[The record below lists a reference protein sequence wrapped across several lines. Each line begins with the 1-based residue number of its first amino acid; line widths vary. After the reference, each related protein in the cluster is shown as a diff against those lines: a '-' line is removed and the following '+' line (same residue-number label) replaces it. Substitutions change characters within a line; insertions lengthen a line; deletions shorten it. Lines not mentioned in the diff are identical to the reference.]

1 MQSKHFNRA
10 VELGVAGF
18 FFIAVAIITYT
29 LISEHQAIAWAYS
42 LFPLA
47 MLTAY
52 FSPRRKLKL
61 VATWVSLLLIFGGS
75 IIEPL
80 EMDAIEESL
89 LVLPLCY
96 IILFPGSLWPIAVG
110 LGLIAS
116 YFVDLPPEEFDEFIE
131 DAIEVLFIT
140 IFATVMTYYQQ
151 QARKQSALY
160 KRVSL
165 TDYLTNLPN
174 RKRFFQVVSNLNLQE
189 EMDYAA
195 IQVGLNNLKRVND
208 DLGYGYGDELLYQ
221 FARHIKRLV
230 GGSGKLYRL
239 GGDELIILVSFKRGD
254 LNLVHQVIERL
265 EANDDTVCKIHNTSH
280 RLRYRGGC
288 ALLSDAQNNIKV
300 WGKNVDAAV
309 ARAKQNESDSI
320 QWYDDELMDETIRSH
335 QIETE
340 LKGAIDNQ
348 QLFLVYQPKV
358 DLESRQIVGAEALI
372 RWQHPDLGLVAP
384 NDFIA
389 VAERTAQIIPIGR
402 WVFEQAIIQA
412 KAWLDKGALIPI
424 SVNVSNVQFAHDDI
438 FPYITEQLA
447 KYNLPAHCLQ
457 IEITETA
464 MMDKQS
470 QVSQTCKK
478 LQDQGVSIAIDDFGV
493 AYSSLNYL
501 KHLPIDVIKIDKS
514 FIDDCVE
521 DVTDHMIVRTIIQM
535 GQNLSK
541 TVIAEGVEVE
551 EQLELLRREKCHQFQ
566 GYLFSKPISSN
577 EFDQLLWPN

>member
-1 MQSKHFNRA
+1 MQLKHFNRI
-10 VELGVAGF
+10 VQYGVTAF
-18 FFIAVAIITYT
+18 FFISVALITYT
-29 LISEHQAIAWAYS
+29 LISEHKSIRLLYTA
-42 LFPLA
+42 FPIA
-47 MLTAY
+47 MLVAY
-52 FSPRRKLKL
+52 FSPHRRIKIIASL
-61 VATWVSLLLIFGGS
+61 VSLFLIFGGS

-110 LGLIAS
+110 LGLIGS
-116 YFVDLPPEEFDEFIE
+116 YLIDLPTEEFDEFVE

-140 IFATVMTYYQQ
+140 IFATVMTFYQQ
-151 QARKQSALY
+151 KAKKQSRLY
-160 KRVSL
+160 KRASL

-174 RKRFFQVVSNLNLQE
+174 RKSFFQAVSDLSASDQ
-189 EMDYAA
+189 MDYAA
-195 IQVGLNNLKRVND
+195 IQVGLDNLKKVND

-221 FARHIKRLV
+221 FACHIKRLV
-230 GGSGKLYRL
+230 GGRGKLFRL
-239 GGDELIILVSFKRGD
+239 GGDELIILVACQNGELDEVNKLID
-254 LNLVHQVIERL
+254 RL
-265 EANDDTVCKIHNTSH
+265 EAHHDTVCKIHNTSH

-309 ARAKQNESDSI
+309 ARGKQNESI
-320 QWYDDELMDETIRSH
+320 RVQWYDDELMDETIRAH
-335 QIETE
+335 QIEIE

-358 DLESRQIVGAEALI
+358 DLESNKIVGAEALI

-384 NDFIA
+384 NDFID

-402 WVFEQAIIQA
+402 WVFERAIIQA
-412 KAWLDKGALIPI
+412 KAWLDKGSRIPI
-424 SVNVSNVQFAHDDI
+424 SINVSSVQFAHDDI
-438 FPYITEQLA
+438 FPYIMEQLE
-447 KYNLPAHCLQ
+447 KHKLPANCLQ

-464 MMDKQS
+464 MMDKHS
-470 QVSQTCKK
+470 QVAQTCKK
-478 LQDQGVSIAIDDFGV
+478 LQDLGVTIAIDDFGV

-501 KHLPIDVIKIDKS
+501 KHLPIDVVKIDKS

-535 GQNLSK
+535 GHNLNK
-541 TVIAEGVEVE
+541 TVIAEGVEVD
-551 EQLELLRREKCHQFQ
+551 EQLELLRREKCHQYQ
-566 GYLFSKPISSN
+566 GYLFSKPISAA
-577 EFDQLLWPN
+577 EFNQLLIQ

>member
-1 MQSKHFNRA
+1 MQLKHFNRI
-10 VELGVAGF
+10 VQYGVTAF
-18 FFIAVAIITYT
+18 FFISVALITYT
-29 LISEHQAIAWAYS
+29 LISEHKSIRLLYTA
-42 LFPLA
+42 FPIA
-47 MLTAY
+47 MLVAY
-52 FSPRRKLKL
+52 FSPHRRLKIIASL
-61 VATWVSLLLIFGGS
+61 VSLFLIFGGS

-110 LGLIAS
+110 LGLIGS
-116 YFVDLPPEEFDEFIE
+116 YLIDLPTEEFDEFVE

-140 IFATVMTYYQQ
+140 IFATVMTFYQQ
-151 QARKQSALY
+151 KAKKQSRLY
-160 KRVSL
+160 KRASL

-174 RKRFFQVVSNLNLQE
+174 RKSFFQAVSDLSASDQ
-189 EMDYAA
+189 MDYAA
-195 IQVGLNNLKRVND
+195 IQVGLNNLKKVND

-221 FARHIKRLV
+221 FACHIKRLV
-230 GGSGKLYRL
+230 GGHGKLFRL
-239 GGDELIILVSFKRGD
+239 GGDELIILVACQNGELDEVNKLID
-254 LNLVHQVIERL
+254 RL
-265 EANDDTVCKIHNTSH
+265 EAHHDTVCKIHNTSH

-309 ARAKQNESDSI
+309 ARGKQNESI
-320 QWYDDELMDETIRSH
+320 RVQWYDDELMDETIRAH
-335 QIETE
+335 QIEIE

-358 DLESRQIVGAEALI
+358 DLESNKIVGAEALI

-384 NDFIA
+384 NDFIG

-402 WVFEQAIIQA
+402 WVFERAIIQA
-412 KAWLDKGALIPI
+412 KAWLDKGSRIPI
-424 SVNVSNVQFAHDDI
+424 SINVSSVQFAHDDI
-438 FPYITEQLA
+438 FPYIMEQLE
-447 KYNLPAHCLQ
+447 KHKLPANCLQ

-464 MMDKQS
+464 MMDKHS
-470 QVSQTCKK
+470 QVAQTCKK
-478 LQDQGVSIAIDDFGV
+478 LQDLGVTIAIDDFGV

-501 KHLPIDVIKIDKS
+501 KHLPIDVVKIDKS

-535 GQNLSK
+535 GHNLNK
-541 TVIAEGVEVE
+541 TVIAEGVEVD
-551 EQLELLRREKCHQFQ
+551 EQLELLRREKCHQYQ
-566 GYLFSKPISSN
+566 GYLFSKPISAA
-577 EFDQLLWPN
+577 EFNQLLIQ

>member
-47 MLTAY
+47 MLIAY

-116 YFVDLPPEEFDEFIE
+116 YFVDLPPEEFDEFVE

-221 FARHIKRLV
+221 FARHIKILI

-265 EANDDTVCKIHNTSH
+265 EANHDTVCKIHNTSH

-320 QWYDDELMDETIRSH
+320 QWYDDELMDETIRAH

>member
-1 MQSKHFNRA
+1 MQLKHFNRI
-10 VELGVAGF
+10 VQYGVTAF
-18 FFIAVAIITYT
+18 FFISVALITYT
-29 LISEHQAIAWAYS
+29 LISEHKSIRLLYTA
-42 LFPLA
+42 FPIA
-47 MLTAY
+47 MLVAY
-52 FSPRRKLKL
+52 FSPHRRIKIIASL
-61 VATWVSLLLIFGGS
+61 VSLFLIFGGS

-110 LGLIAS
+110 LGLIGS
-116 YFVDLPPEEFDEFIE
+116 YLIDLTTEEFDEFVE

-140 IFATVMTYYQQ
+140 IFATVMTFYQQ
-151 QARKQSALY
+151 KAKKQSRLY
-160 KRVSL
+160 KRASL

-174 RKRFFQVVSNLNLQE
+174 RKSFFQAVSDLSASDQ
-189 EMDYAA
+189 MDYAA
-195 IQVGLNNLKRVND
+195 IQVGLNNLKKVND

-221 FARHIKRLV
+221 FACHIKRLV
-230 GGSGKLYRL
+230 GGHGKLFRL
-239 GGDELIILVSFKRGD
+239 GGDELIILVACQNGELYEVNKLID
-254 LNLVHQVIERL
+254 RL
-265 EANDDTVCKIHNTSH
+265 EAHHDTVCKIHNTSH

-309 ARAKQNESDSI
+309 ARGKQNESI
-320 QWYDDELMDETIRSH
+320 RVQWYDDELMDETIRAH
-335 QIETE
+335 QIEIE

-358 DLESRQIVGAEALI
+358 DLESNKIVGAEALI

-384 NDFIA
+384 NDFIG

-412 KAWLDKGALIPI
+412 KAWLDKGSRIPI
-424 SVNVSNVQFAHDDI
+424 SINVSSVQFAHDDI
-438 FPYITEQLA
+438 FPYIMEQLE
-447 KYNLPAHCLQ
+447 KHKLPANCLQ

-464 MMDKQS
+464 MMDKHS
-470 QVSQTCKK
+470 QVAQTCKK
-478 LQDQGVSIAIDDFGV
+478 LQDLGVTIAIDDFGV

-501 KHLPIDVIKIDKS
+501 KHLPIDVVKIDKS

-535 GQNLSK
+535 GHNLNK
-541 TVIAEGVEVE
+541 TVIAEGVEVD
-551 EQLELLRREKCHQFQ
+551 EQLELLRREKCHQYQ
-566 GYLFSKPISSN
+566 GYLFSKPISAA
-577 EFDQLLWPN
+577 EFNQLLIQ

>member
-29 LISEHQAIAWAYS
+29 LISEHQSIALVYS

-47 MLTAY
+47 MLIAY
-52 FSPRRKLKL
+52 LSPRRKLKL
-61 VATWVSLLLIFGGS
+61 VATWISLLLIFGGS

-96 IILFPGSLWPIAVG
+96 VILFPGSLWPIAVG

-116 YFVDLPPEEFDEFIE
+116 YFVDLPSEEFDEFVE

-160 KRVSL
+160 KRASL

-174 RKRFFQVVSNLNLQE
+174 RKRFFQVVSSLNLQE
-189 EMDYAA
+189 EVDYAT

-221 FARHIKRLV
+221 FARHIKKLIR
-230 GGSGKLYRL
+230 GSGKLYRL

-265 EANDDTVCKIHNTSH
+265 EANYDTVCKIHNTSH
-280 RLRYRGGC
+280 RLRYSGGC

-309 ARAKQNESDSI
+309 ARGKQNDANTI
-320 QWYDDELMDETIRSH
+320 QWYDDELMDETIRTH

-358 DLESRQIVGAEALI
+358 DVESGEIVGAEALI

-412 KAWLDKGALIPI
+412 KAWLDNGSLIPI

-447 KYNLPAHCLQ
+447 KHNLPAHCLQ

-470 QVSQTCKK
+470 QVSHTCKR
-478 LQDQGVSIAIDDFGV
+478 LQDEGVSIAIDDFGV

-541 TVIAEGVEVE
+541 TVIAEGVEMDQ
-551 EQLELLRREKCHQFQ
+551 QLELLRREKCHQFQ
-566 GYLFSKPISSN
+566 GYLFSKPISAE
-577 EFDQLLWPN
+577 EFCRLLKG

>member
-1 MQSKHFNRA
+1 MQLKHFNRI
-10 VELGVAGF
+10 VEYGVTAF
-18 FFIAVAIITYT
+18 FFISVALITYT
-29 LISEHQAIAWAYS
+29 LISEHKSIS
-42 LFPLA
+42 LLYTAFPIA
-47 MLTAY
+47 MLVAY
-52 FSPRRKLKL
+52 FSSRRRIKIIASL
-61 VATWVSLLLIFGGS
+61 VSLFLIFGGS

-110 LGLIAS
+110 LGLIVS
-116 YFVDLPPEEFDEFIE
+116 YLIDLPAEEFDEFVE

-140 IFATVMTYYQQ
+140 IFATVMTFYQQ
-151 QARKQSALY
+151 KAKKQSRLY
-160 KRVSL
+160 KRASL

-174 RKRFFQVVSNLNLQE
+174 RKSFFQAVSDLNASDK
-189 EMDYAA
+189 MDYAA
-195 IQVGLNNLKRVND
+195 IQVGLNNLKKVND

-221 FARHIKRLV
+221 FACHIKRLV
-230 GGSGKLYRL
+230 GRNGKLFRL
-239 GGDELIILVSFKRGD
+239 GGDELIILVACENGD
-254 LNLVHQVIERL
+254 LDEVNKLIDRL
-265 EANDDTVCKIHNTSH
+265 EAHHDTVCKIHNTSH

-309 ARAKQNESDSI
+309 ARGKQNESI
-320 QWYDDELMDETIRSH
+320 RVQWYDDELMNETIRAH
-335 QIETE
+335 QIEIE

-358 DLESRQIVGAEALI
+358 DLESKKIVGAEALI

-384 NDFIA
+384 NDFIG

-412 KAWLDKGALIPI
+412 KAWLNKGSLIPI
-424 SVNVSNVQFAHDDI
+424 SINVSSVQFAHDDI

-447 KYNLPAHCLQ
+447 KHKLPANCLQ

-464 MMDKQS
+464 MMDRHS
-470 QVSQTCKK
+470 QVAQTCKQ
-478 LQDQGVSIAIDDFGV
+478 LQDLGVTIAIDDFGV

-501 KHLPIDVIKIDKS
+501 KHLPIDVVKIDKS

-535 GQNLSK
+535 GHNLNK
-541 TVIAEGVEVE
+541 TVIAEGVEVD
-551 EQLELLRREKCHQFQ
+551 EQLELLRREKCHQYQ
-566 GYLFSKPISSN
+566 GYLFSKPISAA
-577 EFDQLLWPN
+577 EFNQLLT

>member
-1 MQSKHFNRA
+1 MQLKHFNRI
-10 VELGVAGF
+10 VQYGVTAF
-18 FFIAVAIITYT
+18 FFISVALITYT
-29 LISEHQAIAWAYS
+29 LISEHKSIRLLYTA
-42 LFPLA
+42 FPIA
-47 MLTAY
+47 MLVAY
-52 FSPRRKLKL
+52 FSTHRRIKIIASL
-61 VATWVSLLLIFGGS
+61 VSLFLIFGGS

-110 LGLIAS
+110 LGLIGS
-116 YFVDLPPEEFDEFIE
+116 YLIDLPTEEFDEFVE

-140 IFATVMTYYQQ
+140 IFATVMTFYQQ
-151 QARKQSALY
+151 KAKKQSRLY
-160 KRVSL
+160 KRASL

-174 RKRFFQVVSNLNLQE
+174 RKSFFQAVSDLSASDQ
-189 EMDYAA
+189 MDYAA
-195 IQVGLNNLKRVND
+195 IQVGLNNLKKVND

-221 FARHIKRLV
+221 FACHIKRLV
-230 GGSGKLYRL
+230 GGHGKLFRL
-239 GGDELIILVSFKRGD
+239 GGDELIILVACQNGELDEVNKLID
-254 LNLVHQVIERL
+254 RL
-265 EANDDTVCKIHNTSH
+265 EAHHDTVCKIHNTSH

-309 ARAKQNESDSI
+309 ARGKQNESI
-320 QWYDDELMDETIRSH
+320 RVQWYDDELMDETIRAH
-335 QIETE
+335 QIEIE

-358 DLESRQIVGAEALI
+358 DLESNKIVGAEALI

-384 NDFIA
+384 NDFIG

-412 KAWLDKGALIPI
+412 KAWLDKGSLIPI
-424 SVNVSNVQFAHDDI
+424 SINVSSVQFAHDDI
-438 FPYITEQLA
+438 FPYIMGQLE
-447 KYNLPAHCLQ
+447 KHKLPANCLQ

-464 MMDKQS
+464 MMDKHS
-470 QVSQTCKK
+470 QVAQTCKK
-478 LQDQGVSIAIDDFGV
+478 LQDLGVTIAIDDFGV

-501 KHLPIDVIKIDKS
+501 KHLPIDVVKIDKS

-535 GQNLSK
+535 GHNLNK
-541 TVIAEGVEVE
+541 TVIAEGVEVD
-551 EQLELLRREKCHQFQ
+551 EQLELLRREKCHQYQ
-566 GYLFSKPISSN
+566 GYLFSKPISAA
-577 EFDQLLWPN
+577 EFNQLLIQ